1 MSFHFI
7 GIKHQKNELSYLTS
21 KSAGHW
27 GVGGEGGLA
36 AHVSIIIEA
45 ILVVEKQKQKP
56 NIGNDKIGFVSQEI
70 I

>member
-7 GIKHQKNELSYLTS
+7 GIKHQKNELSYLAS

-27 GVGGEGGLA
+27 GVGGGEGA